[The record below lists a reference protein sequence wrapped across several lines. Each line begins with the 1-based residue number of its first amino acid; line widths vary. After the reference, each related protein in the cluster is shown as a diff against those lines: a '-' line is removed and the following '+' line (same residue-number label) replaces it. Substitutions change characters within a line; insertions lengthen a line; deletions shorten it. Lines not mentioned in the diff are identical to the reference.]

1 MSFTVADFHDL
12 VRLVTERP
20 EWRADLRRLVLT
32 EELLALPDQ
41 VARLRRDTEQG
52 FQQLTTQIAGLT
64 SQVAGLTTAL
74 DRTEKRIE
82 ALSEAQSRTEEQIKA
97 LTQAQDRTE
106 EQIKALI
113 QAQSRTEEELRWLAN
128 WQRGEA
134 GRRDGERYERDIIRQ
149 APVLFHGGQGG
160 PPERPDI
167 QQRLTTSLETLLKE
181 DVIEAEN
188 NPFLADLLWW
198 KGEQG
203 AVVEVSLQVDRQ
215 DVSRAAQ
222 RANMLRRS
230 GAAAIAV
237 VIGEQ
242 WATPEAREQAQKR
255 HVEWKIDADLSDGFL
270 SFRRQ

>member
-1 MSFTVADFHDL
+1 MSFTVADFYDL
-12 VRLVTERP
+12 VRLVTEHP
-20 EWRADLRRLVLT
+20 EWREDLRRLVLT

-41 VARLRRDTEQG
+41 VVRLRRDTEHG

-64 SQVAGLTTAL
+64 SQVAGLTTAQ

-97 LTQAQDRTE
+97 LTQAQ
-106 EQIKALI
+106 K
-113 QAQSRTEEELRWLAN
+113 RTEEELRWLAN

-134 GRRDGERYERDIIRQ
+134 ERRDGERYERDIIRQ

-167 QQRLTTSLETLLKE
+167 QQRLTTSLETLLRE
-181 DVIEAEN
+181 GVIEAEN

-203 AVVEVSLQVDRQ
+203 VVVEVSLQVDRQ
-215 DVSRAAQ
+215 DVSRAEQ
-222 RANMLRRS
+222 RANMLKRS

-255 HVEWKIDADLSDGFL
+255 HVEWKVDADLSEGFL